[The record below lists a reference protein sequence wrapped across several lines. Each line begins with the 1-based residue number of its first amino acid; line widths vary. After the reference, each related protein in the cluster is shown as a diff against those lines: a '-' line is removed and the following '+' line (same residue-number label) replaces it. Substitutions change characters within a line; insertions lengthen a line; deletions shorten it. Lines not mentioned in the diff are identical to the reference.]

1 MEVIVRIN
9 GLDTPYW
16 EKDVEEI
23 VPLRPHLLMPTKV
36 SGREYIQTLGERIS
50 RLEREN
56 GAEDLTADLRC
67 KRTKEGKEI
76 FYSRSRLVCAA
87 RAAGIDAYDTP
98 FTDVDDLEGLEQD
111 ALLAKSLGFSGKA
124 VISPRHVNC
133 VNRIFSPSE
142 GEILHARQVLEAIEE
157 AKRMGKGAV
166 SLNGKM
172 IDAPIAARAKQV
184 LEMAR
189 QMNGEVE

>member
-1 MEVIVRIN
+1 MAYEIAVADRRVRA
-9 GLDTPYW
+9 LY
-16 EKDVEEI
+16 
-23 VPLRPHLLMPTKV
+23 L
-36 SGREYIQTLGERIS
+36 
-50 RLEREN
+50 

-133 VNRIFSPSE
+133 VNRIFSPS
-142 GEILHARQVLEAIEE
+142 
-157 AKRMGKGAV
+157 
-166 SLNGKM
+166 
-172 IDAPIAARAKQV
+172 
-184 LEMAR
+184 
-189 QMNGEVE
+189 